1 MTSNNNFPTKSAFIL
16 FALICFL
23 MSQGCSDD
31 VPVPEKHGPKSVSLG
46 YLKAPAGF
54 QVTVFAEN
62 VPNAR
67 QLAKSPSG
75 IIYAGSRR
83 AGKVYAIVDSDNDFK
98 ADTVYT
104 IADGLRLPSGIAYKD
119 GDLYVAAVS
128 EIWRFDDIDEQLSS
142 PPAPVLITDDYPTE
156 GHHGW
161 KYLGFGPDGK
171 LYVPVGAPCNVC
183 NYEEE
188 NPIFSTITRINPD
201 GTGRE
206 IVARGVRNS
215 VGFTWHPKTKNLW
228 FTDNGR
234 DWLGDDT
241 PSCELNELTE
251 EGQHFGF
258 PFLHGN
264 DVWDP
269 EYGEEGKKRSEEFI
283 RPVVELG
290 PHVAPLGMIFY
301 TGDMFPTA
309 YKNTALIAL
318 HGSWNRSEKIGYEI
332 VQVRFDEAGNVTRYE
347 PFITGWLG
355 ENEEVRGR
363 PVSIL
368 QLNDGSIL
376 ISDDQSGKIYRVT
389 YSG

>member
-1 MTSNNNFPTKSAFIL
+1 MTTTKYFSVKPVLFLFPLAF
-16 FALICFL
+16 FFL
-23 MSQGCSDD
+23 SQGCSEE
-31 VPVPEKHGPKSVSLG
+31 VPIPEKQGPKSVSLG
-46 YLKAPAGF
+46 YLEAPAGF
-54 QVTVFAEN
+54 QVSVFAEN

-83 AGKVYAIVDSDNDFK
+83 EGKVYAIVDDDNDFK
-98 ADTVYT
+98 ADTVYI

-119 GDLYVAAVS
+119 GSLYVAAVS

-142 PPAPVLITDDYPTE
+142 PPEPVLVTDEYPTE

-183 NYEEE
+183 NHEEE

-215 VGFTWHPKTKNLW
+215 VGFAWHPETDNLW

-241 PSCELNELTE
+241 PACELNELTE

-258 PFLHGN
+258 PYLHGN

-269 EYGEEGKKRSEEFI
+269 EFGDEGKERSEEFV

-318 HGSWNRSEKIGYEI
+318 HGSWNRSEKIGYEV
-332 VQVRFDEAGNVTRYE
+332 VQVRFDEDGNVTRYA

-355 ENEEVRGR
+355 EEEEVRGR

-368 QLNDGSIL
+368 QLDDGSIL
-376 ISDDQSGKIYRVT
+376 ISDDQSGKIYQVT
-389 YSG
+389 YKG